1 MQEGGNQ
8 IVKNSGKE
16 RQSLWPFCKDHLSY
30 SRFGDGHLEVGLE
43 MTESRSSMTM
53 GEESVAGGQEE
64 GKLWSVETGPFISND
79 FVVFIEIFSFK

>member
-1 MQEGGNQ
+1 ML
-8 IVKNSGKE
+8 KTLGKE

-30 SRFGDGHLEVGLE
+30 SRFGEGHLEVGLE

>member
-1 MQEGGNQ
+1 MREGGNQ

-30 SRFGDGHLEVGLE
+30 WGFGDGHLKVGLE
-43 MTESRSSMTM
+43 MTESCSSMTM

-64 GKLWSVETGPFISND
+64 GRLWSVETGPFISNA
-79 FVVFIEIFSFK
+79 FVVFIKIFSLK